1 MINDEQCKEFID
13 LFLSLAKS
21 TFKHSKES
29 IQKEIE
35 SVKIW
40 VDEIDERG
48 LKYKLECLAKC
59 IKYIQD
65 DIKEAKYDR
74 KIFNQDRIPERIKF
88 FSWPNMKR
96 MMGIA
101 SMNKNDRKEKMLNK
115 RADKE
120 IPYEIQ
126 LEQDKKYKLRRM
138 FEKYIYEVIKNNE
151 PEFYEM
157 ILNKG
162 IDNIPDD
169 YVRSYMKVQS
179 NIIKI
184 KKGVYEYKNSTYR

>member
-1 MINDEQCKEFID
+1 MVNDEQCKEFIN
-13 LFLSLAKS
+13 LFLSLVKS
-21 TFKHSKES
+21 TYKYSDENL
-29 IQKEIE
+29 QKEIDNIKAWIE
-35 SVKIW
+35 
-40 VDEIDERG
+40 DIDEHG
-48 LKYKLECLAKC
+48 LKYKLECLSKC
-59 IKYIQD
+59 VKYIQD
-65 DIKEAKYDR
+65 DIKEAKYEH
-74 KIFNQDRIPERIKF
+74 KIFNQDKVPERIKF

-96 MMGIA
+96 MIGIA
-101 SMNKNDRKEKMLNK
+101 SANKNNRKEKMLNK

-138 FEKYIYEVIKNNE
+138 FEKYIYEVVKNND
-151 PEFYEM
+151 PEFYET

-184 KKGVYEYKNSTYR
+184 KKGTYDKNSTYR